1 MAPPPAE
8 TTREPNGGPRKRRLL
23 PLPLLDEASLFSILA
38 EHGVKELNAHRVWRE
53 LVRTEG
59 RLDIDALLH
68 LVPRLPLRLKG
79 LLGGGRFATMTSTM
93 VGVGEREVLPVRG
106 GCESAARVLRLMMW
120 LCRAG
125 HVVHPL
131 L

>member
-1 MAPPPAE
+1 MAPPTE

-93 VGVGEREVLPVRG
+93 VGVGEREVAVACARAWWLRECG
-106 GCESAARVLRLMMW
+106 G
-120 LCRAG
+120 
-125 HVVHPL
+125 
-131 L
+131 